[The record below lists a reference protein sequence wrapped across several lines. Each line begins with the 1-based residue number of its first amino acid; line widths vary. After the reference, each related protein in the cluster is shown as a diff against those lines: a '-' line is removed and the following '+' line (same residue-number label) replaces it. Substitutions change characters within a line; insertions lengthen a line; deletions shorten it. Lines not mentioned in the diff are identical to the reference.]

1 LDIDTVNVVIG
12 GPISAAARNKL
23 GAPEQAMSSKKG
35 QRTRGH
41 LGNFYVSSSEA
52 RTFMS
57 GSLAKAQDPS
67 GIGQFDF
74 SKIGEELDR
83 LADGL
88 ELDRTTFDQCKV
100 TRCDIGA
107 MFWVDRPVSEYL
119 RALRKPPRM
128 TEIRYGTKSVTFKV
142 DAREIEFYDRIPKA
156 KKAYRRAT
164 GSDLIIP
171 PEFENLYL
179 LRGEVRFKKRLPEV
193 FGQPVTVATLREGQ
207 FHQLCHDLWR
217 EQFCH
222 VQFQRVPRFYSGL
235 VWKNLRDALAL
246 RGLESVGPTQVVCAV
261 ADAQTARRISRREAS
276 RLKAYL
282 DRLQTNATLTIESDV
297 ESEFNKLVGQLAIC
311 ISDPPL

>member
-1 LDIDTVNVVIG
+1 MRAPSLDIDTVNVVIG
-12 GPISAAARNKL
+12 GPISTEARKKL
-23 GAPEQAMSSKKG
+23 SAPEQAISSKKG

-57 GSLAKAQDPS
+57 GSLAKAQDPT
-67 GIGQFDF
+67 GIGEFDF

-88 ELDRTTFDQCKV
+88 ELSRTSFDQCKV

-164 GSDLIIP
+164 GSDLVIP
-171 PEFENLYL
+171 PEFKNLYL

-193 FGQPVTVATLREGQ
+193 FGQPVTVASLRDPR
-207 FHQLCHDLWR
+207 FHQQCQDLWQGQCAR
-217 EQFCH
+217 VRFR
-222 VQFQRVPRFYSGL
+222 RVPRILSGV

-246 RGLESVGPTQVVCAV
+246 RGLESVGPSQVVCAV

-282 DRLQTNATLTIESDV
+282 DRLQTNATLTLESDV
-297 ESEFNKLVGQLAIC
+297 ESELNKLVGQLAI
-311 ISDPPL
+311 